1 MKAKKYIIM
10 VVAFVIS
17 LIILTSCEQRQ
28 SKDYHLFEQ
37 RQSKDYRLA
46 EEFKSLGL
54 KGDLKVIDTT
64 KEIEAF

>member
-17 LIILTSCEQRQ
+17 LIILTSC
-28 SKDYHLFEQ
+28 EQ

-64 KEIEAF
+64 KEIWNSS